1 MFGMSR
7 TSSSGGMAVPRP
19 SMVSVYGT
27 ERYAQM
33 LYCTMVWF
41 DFTRIL

>member
-1 MFGMSR
+1 MN
-7 TSSSGGMAVPRP
+7 SSGGMAVSRL

-41 DFTRIL
+41 DFTSIL